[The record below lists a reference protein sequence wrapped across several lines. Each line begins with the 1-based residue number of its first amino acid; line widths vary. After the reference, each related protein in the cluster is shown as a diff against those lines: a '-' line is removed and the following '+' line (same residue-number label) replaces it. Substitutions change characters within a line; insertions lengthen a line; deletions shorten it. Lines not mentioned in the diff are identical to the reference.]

1 MSTILTLDSD
11 KLRLRPWRDD
21 DLPAFAALNA
31 DPQVM
36 RYFPATMTA
45 EESHAQAE
53 RIRAFMQQ
61 HGWGLWAVEVK
72 GGAPFIGFVG
82 LARPG
87 DDLPCSPCVEIGWR
101 LAAAHWGNGYAAEAA
116 RTALACAFDTLH
128 LPEVVSFTAED
139 NQPSRRVMERIG
151 MHFDGETFLHP
162 RLPAGHPLQKH
173 VLYRL
178 NRQTWRERRGD

>member
-1 MSTILTLDSD
+1 MSTLLTLDSAR
-11 KLRLRPWRDD
+11 LRLRPWRDS

-36 RYFPATMTA
+36 RYFPALMTA
-45 EESHAQAE
+45 EESRAQAE

-101 LAAAHWGNGYAAEAA
+101 LAAAHWGNGYAAGYYAYLWTEM
-116 RTALACAFDTLH
+116 LADDAFQWFTEHGGL
-128 LPEVVSFTAED
+128 TAENGQRFRD
-139 NQPSRRVMERIG
+139 MILSRGNSQDLEKLYIDWRGKEPSIEPMLI
-151 MHFDGETFLHP
+151 
-162 RLPAGHPLQKH
+162 
-173 VLYRL
+173 
-178 NRQTWRERRGD
+178 NRGLKDE

>member
-1 MSTILTLDSD
+1 MSTIHTLDSAR
-11 KLRLRPWRDD
+11 LRLRPWHDD

-45 EESHAQAE
+45 EESRAQAE

-87 DDLPCSPCVEIGWR
+87 DDLPCSPGIEIGWR
-101 LAAAHWGNGYAAEAA
+101 LAAAHWGNGYATEAA
-116 RTALACAFDTLH
+116 RTTLECAFGTLH
-128 LPEVVSFTAED
+128 LPEVMSFTAEN
-139 NQPSRRVMERIG
+139 NQPSRRVMTRIG
-151 MHFDGETFLHP
+151 MRFDGETFLHP

-178 NRQTWRERRGD
+178 SKQQWREQTC

>member
-1 MSTILTLDSD
+1 MGSGSERRRALY
-11 KLRLRPWRDD
+11 RFCR
-21 DLPAFAALNA
+21 AGAAGRRSAL
-31 DPQVM
+31 
-36 RYFPATMTA
+36 
-45 EESHAQAE
+45 
-53 RIRAFMQQ
+53 
-61 HGWGLWAVEVK
+61 L
-72 GGAPFIGFVG
+72 
-82 LARPG
+82 
-87 DDLPCSPCVEIGWR
+87 PCVEIGWR

-116 RTALACAFDTLH
+116 RAALACAFDTLH

-151 MHFDGETFLHP
+151 MLFDDETFLHP

>member
-11 KLRLRPWRDD
+11 RLRLRPWRDD

-45 EESHAQAE
+45 EESRTQAE

-72 GGAPFIGFVG
+72 GGTPFIGFVG

-87 DDLPCSPCVEIGWR
+87 DDLPCSPAWRSVGGWR
-101 LAAAHWGNGYAAEAA
+101 RPTGA
-116 RTALACAFDTLH
+116 TATPLKRHALRWRVPSTRCTCRKWC
-128 LPEVVSFTAED
+128 PSPPKIT
-139 NQPSRRVMERIG
+139 SRR
-151 MHFDGETFLHP
+151 
-162 RLPAGHPLQKH
+162 AG
-173 VLYRL
+173 
-178 NRQTWRERRGD
+178 

>member
-1 MSTILTLDSD
+1 MSTILTLDSAR
-11 KLRLRPWRDD
+11 LRLRPWRDD

-45 EESHAQAE
+45 EESRAQAE
-53 RIRAFMQQ
+53 RIRAFLQQ

-72 GGAPFIGFVG
+72 SGAPFIGFVG

-101 LAAAHWGNGYAAEAA
+101 RPTGA
-116 RTALACAFDTLH
+116 TATPLRRRAPRWRA
-128 LPEVVSFTAED
+128 
-139 NQPSRRVMERIG
+139 PSTRCICR
-151 MHFDGETFLHP
+151 
-162 RLPAGHPLQKH
+162 K
-173 VLYRL
+173 
-178 NRQTWRERRGD
+178 

>member
-1 MSTILTLDSD
+1 MEAMHHVNHPYP
-11 KLRLRPWRDD
+11 RQRQAAAAPWRDD

-45 EESHAQAE
+45 EESRTQAE

-87 DDLPCSPCVEIGWR
+87 DDLPCSPAWRSVGGWR
-101 LAAAHWGNGYAAEAA
+101 RPLGQ
-116 RTALACAFDTLH
+116 RL
-128 LPEVVSFTAED
+128 
-139 NQPSRRVMERIG
+139 RR
-151 MHFDGETFLHP
+151 
-162 RLPAGHPLQKH
+162 
-173 VLYRL
+173 
-178 NRQTWRERRGD
+178 

>member
-1 MSTILTLDSD
+1 MSTILTLDSAR
-11 KLRLRPWRDD
+11 LRLRPWRDD

-36 RYFPATMTA
+36 RYFPAPMTA
-45 EESHAQAE
+45 EGSRAQAE

-87 DDLPCSPCVEIGWR
+87 DDLPCAPCVEIGWR
-101 LAAAHWGNGYAAEAA
+101 LAAGGGPLGQRLRRRGGA
-116 RTALACAFDTLH
+116 RRAGVRLRHAALAGSGVLH
-128 LPEVVSFTAED
+128 
-139 NQPSRRVMERIG
+139 RRR
-151 MHFDGETFLHP
+151 
-162 RLPAGHPLQKH
+162 
-173 VLYRL
+173 
-178 NRQTWRERRGD
+178 